1 MSKIKFSITVPKLK
15 PKLKPVG
22 KGGQQGKS
30 MKVKLGLLKG
40 KGSGKII

>member
-1 MSKIKFSITVPKLK
+1 MSKLKFSITVPKLK
-15 PKLKPVG
+15 PKLKRVA